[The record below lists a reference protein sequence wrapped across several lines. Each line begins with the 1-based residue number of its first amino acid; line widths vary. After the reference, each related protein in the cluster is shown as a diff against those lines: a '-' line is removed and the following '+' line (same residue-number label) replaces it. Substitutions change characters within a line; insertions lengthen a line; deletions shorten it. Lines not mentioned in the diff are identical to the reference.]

1 MRLSEAI
8 QGFTYFALASNY
20 STNTLIAYRTH
31 YRQMIAFLGD
41 CEIENVTR
49 TDLQRFFAWSKTEYK
64 PVRANGDDKCLALAT
79 VRNAWCATR
88 SLFKWAAFE
97 LKIER
102 PDLALERPR
111 PNYPEIISLTEED
124 IRALLK
130 ACEYTTP
137 VRSDRR
143 KAFVMHRKT
152 AARDVALVLLL
163 LDTGLRVGE
172 CAQLKVE
179 DLNLERRS
187 AVSY

>member
-88 SLFKWAAFE
+88 SLFKWTAFE
-97 LKIER
+97 LNIER
-102 PDLALERPR
+102 PDLTLERPR
-111 PNYPEIISLTEED
+111 LNYPEITPLTEEE

-130 ACEYTTP
+130 AYEYTTP
-137 VRSDRR
+137 ARSDRR
-143 KAFVMHRKT
+143 
-152 AARDVALVLLL
+152 
-163 LDTGLRVGE
+163 
-172 CAQLKVE
+172 
-179 DLNLERRS
+179 
-187 AVSY
+187 